1 MEAERIPRGADR
13 ALHVKLG
20 PGGLSDVEWTIQLL
34 QLRHAHALP
43 ALRTTRTG
51 TAMAAAVQAGLLAAG
66 DAAELTAAWELAAR
80 IRNAIMLV
88 RGRPGDTC
96 PPSTAS

>member
-1 MEAERIPRGADR
+1 MESRSAAE
-13 ALHVKLG
+13 
-20 PGGLSDVEWTIQLL
+20 
-34 QLRHAHALP
+34 LRHAHALP

-51 TAMAAAVQAGLLAAG
+51 VAMAAAVQAGLLAAG

-88 RGRPGDTC
+88 RGRPGTPC
-96 PPSTAS
+96 RPGTAS